1 MMIKYSYAF
10 LLFSI
15 TLTGVQAQYQKNI
28 QQFEK
33 AATSNP
39 KQMLSDWQ
47 PILQSM
53 EMPKPGTESARG
65 RLLQLKENLEA
76 RYPRSEKQKK
86 SSTKSNISAPE
97 VIRDFEGNAYM
108 NRFPNDNDLAINND
122 GQLVSVINSSF
133 YIFDTNADTLQL
145 SISFDAFAESLAL
158 PDSKYDPR
166 VIYDPNND
174 RFVAV
179 ILNGFL
185 DSTSQIIVAFTATN
199 DATGLWNLYALPGN
213 PQNNGTW
220 SDYPTIGISGSEL
233 FIGINTFTNGSM
245 NNSGFTESVFWQVNL
260 ANGYNGETLNT
271 AYYADIM
278 PPDLKPIFNICPV
291 RGGLQIAGDEMYLLS
306 NRNLSADN
314 DSIFLLKVSGQIS
327 DAVLSLQ
334 ILKAEVPYFLPPR
347 ARQASN
353 RTFDTNDSRILYAF
367 KQNGKIQFVQSCLD
381 TISGNAAVYHGI
393 INNYSTN
400 PQVYANILSDTLDL
414 GFPGITYVGYG
425 ADDDRAI
432 INVNHTSRF
441 VFSGCSV
448 YSFDGISN
456 YSERVVIKN
465 GLNYVQLLLGNYQRW
480 GDYTGIQRKY
490 NEPDVV
496 WIAGSYGRQNRTNG
510 TWIGEVRWNDDSFL
524 NTEEP
529 ASKGSISMV
538 YPNPHQDEVN
548 VKFSIEQGDVLSF
561 SIYNLEGKL
570 VKRLMREFAKKGEN
584 QFSFSTQPL
593 SNGVYI
599 LKIESRDKLIYS
611 EKIIKQ

>member
-1 MMIKYSYAF
+1 MIKYSYAF
-10 LLFSI
+10 LLFSL
-15 TLTGVQAQYQKNI
+15 TLTCVQAQYQKNI
-28 QQFEK
+28 LQFEK
-33 AATSNP
+33 AATSSP

-65 RLLQLKENLEA
+65 RLLQLKESLEA
-76 RYPRSEKQKK
+76 RYPRNEKYKT
-86 SSTKSNISAPE
+86 SSAKANISAPE

-233 FIGINTFTNGSM
+233 FIGVNTFTNGST
-245 NNSGFTESVFWQVNL
+245 NNTGFTEAVFWQVNL

-278 PPDLKPIFNICPV
+278 PPDLKPVFNICPV
-291 RGGLQIAGDEMYLLS
+291 RGGFQIAGDEMYLLS

-314 DSIFLLKVSGQIS
+314 DSIFLLKVSGQIP

-334 ILKAEVPYFLPPR
+334 ILKAEARYFLPPR
-347 ARQASN
+347 ARQAFN

-381 TISGNAAVYHGI
+381 TVSGNAAVYHGI

-425 ADDDRAI
+425 PDDDRAI

-456 YSERVVIKN
+456 YSERVVIKD

-548 VKFSIEQGDVLSF
+548 VRFSIDQGDVLSF

-593 SNGVYI
+593 TNGVYI
-599 LKIESRDKLIYS
+599 LKIESKEKLIYS